1 MEERAVQTINAFDSY
16 FTTKRIQMLKILFSH
31 LLPGQQ
37 GGFAVYIKLLELQ
50 HAFSLLH
57 NPPRDDFPGCGKGL
71 SADFFGGDN
80 EDTISLLQELLH
92 FSGPDERKRIENMI
106 QMMENMKKMQEMM
119 EMIQML
125 QEMFPEGMGDGDGGQ
140 SPMDFFSGMMGMPD
154 LSGMP
159 GMDNSG
165 MNMAD
170 IFGMFGGSNTTP

>member
-1 MEERAVQTINAFDSY
+1 MEERAFQTISTFDSY

-31 LLPGQQ
+31 LSAGQQ

-50 HAFSLLH
+50 HAFSLLQ
-57 NPPRDDFPGCGKGL
+57 NPPTNGFPGCSKGL

-92 FSGPDERKRIENMI
+92 FSGPEERKKIENMI

-119 EMIQML
+119 DMIKMM
-125 QEMFPEGMGDGDGGQ
+125 QEMFPEGMGGGDGSGGGQ
-140 SPMDFFSGMMGMPD
+140 NPMDFLSGMMGMP
-154 LSGMP
+154 
-159 GMDNSG
+159 GMDGSG

-170 IFGMFGGSNTTP
+170 LFGMFGGNNTNP